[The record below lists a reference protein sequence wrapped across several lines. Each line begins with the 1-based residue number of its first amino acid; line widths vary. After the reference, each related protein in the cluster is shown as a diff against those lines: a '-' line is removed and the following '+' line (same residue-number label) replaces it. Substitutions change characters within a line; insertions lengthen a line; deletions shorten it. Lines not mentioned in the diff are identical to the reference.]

1 MRRWGCSRCSPGDG
15 ARRLREADACGL
27 TVCVARLGELLI
39 DEKLITAPQ
48 LEEALE
54 TQVVH
59 GGRVGTN
66 LVELGFLKEVDLARV
81 LGRLHNLPYAS
92 GDMIPDPAALAV
104 SDVRFYDDQDLL
116 PMRLDATRLTVAVL
130 GPSQI
135 EALDTLGFKAGKRIV
150 PVVIPEFRM
159 NQLLRKF
166 CKAFRPMRPIDM
178 NTLRP
183 STRRGDDQPHPVA
196 VAELINEDDF
206 ANIYANAMVGEEAER
221 APIVVAEPVEELPLI
236 TAEVVTVSNEPPALT
251 FAQAQAELQ
260 KVTGRDEIAR
270 VVLRFARTT
279 FKRALLL
286 SVQGDLVSGWQG
298 LGQGVQARAVLRIG
312 VSLRE
317 QNTFKLVRDLRS
329 HFIGPMR
336 RTPGMAVFYQLLGG
350 GYPTTAVVMPL
361 LVRGKP
367 VHLLYVDEGPN
378 QLTPPDI
385 GELLILSQSVTRSY
399 EALIRKRQA
408 ARAN

>member
-1 MRRWGCSRCSPGDG
+1 M
-15 ARRLREADACGL
+15 
-27 TVCVARLGELLI
+27 ARLGELLI
-39 DEKLITAPQ
+39 EEKLITPPQ

-81 LGRLHNLPYAS
+81 LGRQHSLPYAS
-92 GDMIPDPAALAV
+92 GDMVPDPHALAV
-104 SDVRFYDDQDLL
+104 AEGQFYDDNDVL
-116 PMRLDATRLTVAVL
+116 PMRIDATRLTVTVL

-135 EALDTLGFKAGKRIV
+135 KAIDTLGFKAGKRV
-150 PVVIPEFRM
+150 VAVVIPEFRM

-166 CKAFRPMRPIDM
+166 CKAFRPLRPIDM

-196 VAELINEDDF
+196 AAELINEDDF
-206 ANIYANAMVGEEAER
+206 AKIYANAMVGAAEVEAE
-221 APIVVAEPVEELPLI
+221 PIVGEKVDEPEAPLVGQVLDEAPVPGVATSEPVL
-236 TAEVVTVSNEPPALT
+236 PALT

-260 KVTGRDEIAR
+260 RVTDRQDIAR
-270 VVLRFARTT
+270 TVLQFAKSKFR
-279 FKRALLL
+279 RALLL
-286 SVQGDLVSGWQG
+286 SVQGDLVTGWQG
-298 LGQGVQARAVLRIG
+298 MGQGVNSRAVLRIG
-312 VSLRE
+312 VTLRE
-317 QNTFKLVRDLRS
+317 QNTFKMVRDLRS
-329 HFIGPMR
+329 HFVGPMK
-336 RTPGMAVFYQLLGG
+336 RTPGMAVFYKMLGG
-350 GYPTTAVVMPL
+350 GYPTTAVVLPL

-367 VHLLYVDEGPN
+367 VHLLYVDQGPD

-408 ARAN
+408 ARAS